1 MLRIK
6 NGYISSVNLMSQRED
21 FGGVLDFFE
30 LDEAEAQGLVGL
42 LALYEEAGLDFS
54 KLGEVIGNFF

>member
-1 MLRIK
+1 
-6 NGYISSVNLMSQRED
+6 MSQGED

-42 LALYEEAGLDFS
+42 LALYEETGPDFS